1 MYIDKDGEWI
11 WSYSNYAFTFSC
23 ILLEARFIESK
34 SGNGDFIDILN
45 DSSALNQEDE
55 LRSPN
60 MFMKRYGLLKSYLK
74 RIYPCSTFSKT
85 LKTMRA
91 DIRQK
96 CSLPVTIIARKRQTN
111 ATLSCSQLNKKWI
124 FSLLLWNFQKF
135 SSCCWRRQKRWR
147 LTGDLY
153 KKYVKDDP
161 INEWTIT
168 M

>member
-1 MYIDKDGEWI
+1 MNLIVFKLRLY
-11 WSYSNYAFTFSC
+11 FQLHFF
-23 ILLEARFIESK
+23 EARFIESK

-111 ATLSCSQLNKKWI
+111 ATLSCSQLNKKVNF
-124 FSLLLWNFQKF
+124 FS
-135 SSCCWRRQKRWR
+135 
-147 LTGDLY
+147 
-153 KKYVKDDP
+153 V
-161 INEWTIT
+161 T
-168 M
+168 MEF